1 MEIWGW
7 QAAFGMILVALFYR
21 EQLTGW
27 IVALARQNSGFGLG
41 YVFATGYALLAILVV
56 DVTFTLHPLPR
67 FDDIFLVGIALTAYF
82 FNSKPAAYLLL
93 IGILVSAWVL
103 PPADSF
109 KIAEPVDWYRVSS
122 FAAVSVLLM
131 CIITQLKSEARR
143 RSMFRLGY
151 LFASAYLVGATMVA
165 VIAFGSHPPPRF
177 TDLFLVGIAATAY
190 FLNFAQAAYLLAISV
205 GVSAWILPP
214 GGSFAIAD
222 PVDCYRLFS
231 FTLVSGLLILIT
243 SRLKKGALKTAVF

>member
-1 MEIWGW
+1 MEIWVW
-7 QAAFGMILVALFYR
+7 QAAFGMILAALFYW

-27 IVALARQNSGFGLG
+27 IGALAQQNSRFGPG
-41 YVFATGYALLAILVV
+41 YVLATGYALLAILVV

-82 FNSKPAAYLLL
+82 FNSKPAAFLLL
-93 IGILVSAWVL
+93 IAILVSAWVL

-109 KIAEPVDWYRVSS
+109 KIADPVDWYRISS

-131 CIITQLKSEARR
+131 GVIAKLKRETRR
-143 RSMFRLGY
+143 QPAFRLGY
-151 LFASAYLVGATMVA
+151 LFASAYAVVATA
-165 VIAFGSHPPPRF
+165 IAAIAFGAHPLPRF

-190 FLNFAQAAYLLAISV
+190 FFDFAHAAYLLALSV

-231 FTLVSGLLILIT
+231 FTLVSGLLILIA